1 MHQPAAVTNHHS
13 ASERILFYKDFTELE
28 ELIDCA
34 KEWDLQFMQLE
45 RGQFQ
50 GNLTQVITSEWHLS
64 HAKFGSSLK
73 QEGLPP
79 RHLRNIVIPATRSQE
94 FSWRGQRITGNSMML
109 FPLGAELES
118 ISARDFEVYIIAIQ
132 EEHLDQA
139 CRILGLKSLEE
150 LIDGAEV
157 LQCEPH
163 AIQHLRH
170 TMGHMMQ
177 QARLTPETIM
187 QASFSRQVEVDLC
200 SQVLSV
206 LQCGQAAEPEGCPRR
221 QHYILRKAEAHIKV
235 NAHEGPTIHQIC
247 RDLNIS
253 ERTLRAAFQARY
265 GISPKVYLKCYQL
278 TQVRRQL
285 YRQHSAGNARVIDIA
300 NRWGFWHMGQFARDY
315 KEMFGELPSDTLLRK
330 YPSKGRQA

>member
-1 MHQPAAVTNHHS
+1 MNPPPAATHHHS
-13 ASERILFYKDFTELE
+13 ASERILFHKAFTELE
-28 ELIDCA
+28 ELIACA
-34 KEWDLQFMQLE
+34 KEWDLNFMQLE

-50 GNLTQVITSEWHLS
+50 GNLTQVITPEWHLS
-64 HAKFGSSLK
+64 HAKFGPSLK

-109 FPLGAELES
+109 FPVGAELES
-118 ISARDFEVYIIAIQ
+118 ISARDFEVFILAIR

-139 CRILGLKSLEE
+139 CRILKLKSLEE

-157 LQCEPH
+157 IRCEPN
-163 AIQHLRH
+163 AVQNLRH
-170 TMGHMMQ
+170 TMGRMMQ
-177 QARLTPETIM
+177 QIRFTPEVIR
-187 QASFSRQVEVDLC
+187 QASFSRRVEVDLC

-221 QHYILRKAEAHIKV
+221 QHYIMQKAEAHIRV
-235 NAHEGPTIHQIC
+235 NAHEGPAIHQIC

-253 ERTLRAAFQARY
+253 ERTLRAAFHARY
-265 GISPKVYLKCYQL
+265 GISPKAYLKCYQL

-285 YRQHSAGNARVIDIA
+285 YRQHSAGNARVRDIA

-315 KEMFGELPSDTLLRK
+315 KAMFGELPSETLFRK
-330 YPSKGRQA
+330 YPNKH